1 MFKLYSDKGTRKI
14 IDISE
19 VEQDIIDT
27 MGDYLKDDPE
37 ARFLII
43 ENKDNTDNLRGF
55 IRGYAEYINY
65 VENYNLRQMSC
76 IELKKGIVKKI
87 GTKKK

>member
-1 MFKLYSDKGTRKI
+1 MFKLYNDKGTRKI

-19 VEQDIIDT
+19 VEKDIIDT

-37 ARFLII
+37 ARFLIV

-55 IRGYAEYINY
+55 IRGYVEYINY
-65 VENYNLRQMSC
+65 VENYKLRQMSC
-76 IELKKGIVKKI
+76 VELKKGIVKKI